1 MLRFILIFILVI
13 YLLGILG
20 RWLLLFW
27 VKRMVKRAENFQ
39 QNTKNQKEGEITVD
53 FKPGSSKKFDSST
66 GDYID
71 YEEVKD

>member
-20 RWLLLFW
+20 RWLLVFW

-39 QNTKNQKEGEITVD
+39 QSTKNHKEGEITVD
-53 FKPGSSKKFDSST
+53 FNPGNSKKFDSST
-66 GDYID
+66 GDYVD

>member
-20 RWLLLFW
+20 RWFLLFW
-27 VKRMVKRAENFQ
+27 VKRMVKRAENYQ

-53 FKPGSSKKFDSST
+53 FKPGNSKKFDRST
-66 GDYID
+66 GVYVD